1 MCPHIVRLGAPK
13 LTENAAE
20 LPLES
25 EAKSAGRSRVSNGS
39 KFAEG
44 LDGRTKWGRRF
55 KDLCEHYGDDL
66 GGLEKLTASQLSLTK
81 RAAALTVEIERH
93 EAAFA
98 DKGVADPEA
107 LRQYQASINSLRRL
121 LETLNLTGTA
131 KAVARRSMPDI
142 PAMSFGEGIT
152 LSAPGPNGEP
162 RVLTPNEIEVAR
174 RLIFAINQSIEIGRP
189 MHPELAAI
197 AVGLGLASLP
207 PGQTLPDIAT
217 DDTTTEDTTNAD

>member
-1 MCPHIVRLGAPK
+1 MA
-13 LTENAAE
+13 ENAAE

-121 LETLNLTGTA
+121 LESLNLTGTA

-152 LSAPGPNGEP
+152 LSSPGPNGEP
-162 RVLTPNEIEVAR
+162 RRLSSEEIEVAR
-174 RLIFAINQSIEIGRP
+174 RLSYAIRKSIETGRP
-189 MHPELAAI
+189 MHPALAVIAI
-197 AVGLGLASLP
+197 DLGLASLP
-207 PGQTLPDIAT
+207 AGQTLPVI
-217 DDTTTEDTTNAD
+217 DTTNESEDATDAD